1 MLGAFELFLS
11 DGVMVHY
18 HNMDFNRGFKG
29 SRGKA
34 HGNEACLQ
42 SGAGLVHFHSHISSS
57 FCLCVCVCVL
67 IQ

>member
-18 HNMDFNRGFKG
+18 HNMDFNRVLRAQG
-29 SRGKA
+29 GKLM
-34 HGNEACLQ
+34 EMKRVYSQ
-42 SGAGLVHFHSHISSS
+42 ELVSIATSVVPF
-57 FCLCVCVCVL
+57 VCVCVL